1 MDYPFRMTMI
11 DQISAGLQAVRA
23 QRPLIHNITNYV
35 VMNSTANA
43 LLALGASPVMA
54 HAVEEVE
61 ELAANAGAVVLN
73 IGTLSPPWIEA
84 MFRAGRAART
94 HGVPVVLDPVG
105 AGATSLRTR
114 TARRL
119 LAEAG
124 PTVVRGNASEILAL
138 LEDDAHARG
147 VDSRHTVDQARAAA
161 LQLARA
167 HQTVVAVTGPEDF
180 VTDGTRQA
188 RIRNGHPLMARITG
202 SGCAASAIIGALAAV
217 QPDPY
222 TAAVA
227 GLVVFGIA
235 GEMAATDLPL
245 PGTFQVRLIDALD
258 EIEESELRRGIRLDE
273 KPTA

>member
-54 HAVEEVE
+54 HALEEVE